1 MIFRK
6 ESGNPRL
13 SSIDL
18 KAVSVMGNTRP
29 DFEFQ
34 EHFPYLEHQQHSP
47 ERLGEVQESQA
58 SFGSL

>member
-1 MIFRK
+1 MILRK

-18 KAVSVMGNTRP
+18 KVVSVTGNTRP

-34 EHFPYLEHQQHSP
+34 EHFPYLEHQQCSP
-47 ERLGEVQESQA
+47 EGWGEVQESQA
-58 SFGSL
+58 SFRSL